1 MSVHVVHICGKFS
14 ESPMKA
20 PCLTWSCALSRAH
33 RARPVR
39 SGAALREQ
47 AEGAVLARTWPKP
60 PQLNGAA
67 VVRKSSSCRQTGS
80 SCSSF
85 VARTSSLSSSTGAA
99 AAAARK
105 AKLADVAALV
115 LEVPLR
121 FGMDFQRSA
130 LPPATQGPRT
140 TIVGDEIACTE
151 RSSRRAARLASE
163 NCTAATTD
171 AGRFWRAR
179 AQRGGANGSRDG
191 RRDAWR
197 PSGAPWG
204 SARRV
209 RRPLLRKANTRG
221 GAGGR
226 WARDFD
232 PPEAF

>member
-130 LPPATQGPRT
+130 LPP
-140 TIVGDEIACTE
+140 
-151 RSSRRAARLASE
+151 
-163 NCTAATTD
+163 
-171 AGRFWRAR
+171 
-179 AQRGGANGSRDG
+179 
-191 RRDAWR
+191 
-197 PSGAPWG
+197 WG

-209 RRPLLRKANTRG
+209 RRPLLRTTELSI
-221 GAGGR
+221 GGR
-226 WARDFD
+226 SVAGLVILLPIGMLRG
-232 PPEAF
+232 

>member
-115 LEVPLR
+115 
-121 FGMDFQRSA
+121 
-130 LPPATQGPRT
+130 
-140 TIVGDEIACTE
+140 
-151 RSSRRAARLASE
+151 SSRCPCASAWIFNVVRCLLRRKDRE
-163 NCTAATTD
+163 RRSWAM
-171 AGRFWRAR
+171 RSR
-179 AQRGGANGSRDG
+179 AQRGVRGGPPGSQVRTAQQPRRMQVASGG
-191 RRDAWR
+191 RGR
-197 PSGAPWG
+197 SGAG
-204 SARRV
+204 RTARET
-209 RRPLLRKANTRG
+209 AAETRG
-221 GAGGR
+221 GRAAHRGARRGG
-226 WARDFD
+226 
-232 PPEAF
+232 